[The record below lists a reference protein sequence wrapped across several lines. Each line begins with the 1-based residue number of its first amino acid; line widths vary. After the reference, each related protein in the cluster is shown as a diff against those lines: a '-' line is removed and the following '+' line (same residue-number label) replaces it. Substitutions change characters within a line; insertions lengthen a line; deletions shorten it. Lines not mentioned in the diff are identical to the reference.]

1 MLSVPHGP
9 AARAAPRSQL
19 LSMPLEYVGKEGD
32 QVARIRP
39 QTPLENAQD
48 EARVFG
54 GGLGDLWPFEARF
67 LELDGAFLHYVDEG
81 PRDAPVILC
90 VHGNPTWSFQ
100 WREVITRLRGTHRVI
115 ALDHMGM
122 GLSERPHDWADS
134 LVAHQAAL
142 EALIDAL
149 ELDAITLA
157 VHDWGGPI
165 GLGVAARR
173 PERFRRFLITNTCV
187 WPEAQLPLTLALGRL
202 PLLGP
207 FLTGGLG
214 LMNRLLAST
223 TTTKGL
229 PAEVEAGYMAPYAS
243 AGRRRTV
250 ASFVRAI
257 PRGPGHENHA
267 ALAAVDA
274 SLPALRDKPTTI
286 VWGMQDW
293 VFTPTI
299 LRGWRERM
307 PRAEVRPQDDA
318 GHLVMEDAGPE
329 VLDALRD
336 LLTRD

>member
-1 MLSVPHGP
+1 MAVRRPLCSGVPRQ
-9 AARAAPRSQL
+9 ARVL
-19 LSMPLEYVGKEGD
+19 NMPLELVGKEGD

-39 QTPLENAQD
+39 QTPLENALD
-48 EARVFG
+48 DARVFG
-54 GGLGDLWPFEARF
+54 GGLGELWPFAPRF
-67 LELDGAFLHYVDEG
+67 LELDGAFLHFVDEG

-100 WREVITRLRGTHRVI
+100 WREVLMRMRGRYRVV

-122 GLSERPHDWADS
+122 GLSERPHDWSDTLA
-134 LVAHQAAL
+134 AHQAGL
-142 EALIDAL
+142 EALI
-149 ELDAITLA
+149 EHLDLRDITLA

-165 GLGVAARR
+165 GLGVAARQ
-173 PERFRRFLITNTCV
+173 PDRFRRFLITNTCV
-187 WPEAQLPLTLALGRL
+187 WPEAQLPATLAVGRL
-202 PLLGP
+202 PFLGP

-229 PAEVEAGYMAPYAS
+229 SPEVAEGYLAPYRT

-250 ASFVRAI
+250 AAFVRAI
-257 PRGPGHENHA
+257 PRGPGHENHE

-274 SLPALRDKPTTI
+274 SLPALRTKPTTL

-307 PRAEVRPQDDA
+307 PRAEVRAIEGA
-318 GHLVMEDAGPE
+318 GHLVMEDAGAE

-336 LLTRD
+336 LLDRD